1 MQNKR
6 VIVGLSGGVD
16 SSIAAYLLQQQGYEV
31 IGLFMKNWH
40 DDSVTLSDDCPW
52 LEDSNDAMLVA
63 EKLGIPFQTVDLSK
77 QYKERIVD
85 YMFAEYQ
92 RGRTP
97 NPDVLCNRE
106 IKFDV
111 FLDIALSLGADY
123 VATGHYCRK
132 ETVTSAGSA
141 TSLAKNVPRSTEL
154 VEGTELVES
163 TELVEGTELVEVP
176 TYQLLAG
183 ADANKDQSYFLC
195 QLSQAQLAKTL
206 FPIGG
211 LQKKE
216 VRNIAAE
223 QGLVTAEKRDSQGLC
238 FVGKVSLPDF
248 LQQKLATKK
257 GDIIQVP
264 ASHPMYAQTPENT
277 PAGLAKKFA
286 YTAADGKIVGTH
298 NGAHFFTVGQ
308 RKGLAVGGTKEPL
321 FVLATDV
328 QKNCIYV
335 GEGKDHPGLYR
346 TALWIDQADV
356 HWIRPDLQTDQPLAV
371 QARIRYRQPLA
382 SATLHPTAAG
392 MYLVFDAPQS
402 AIAAGQFAAWYL
414 DNELIGS
421 GVIG

>member
-16 SSIAAYLLQQQGYEV
+16 SSVAAYLLQQQDYEV

-40 DDSVTLSDDCPW
+40 DDSVTISDDCPW

-63 EKLGIPFQTVDLSK
+63 EKLGIPFQTVDLSE

-92 RGRTP
+92 LGRTP

-111 FLDIALSLGADY
+111 FLDIALTLGADY
-123 VATGHYCRK
+123 VATGHYCQRD
-132 ETVTSAGSA
+132 
-141 TSLAKNVPRSTEL
+141 SLAVDADPA
-154 VEGTELVES
+154 
-163 TELVEGTELVEVP
+163 EV
-176 TYQLLAG
+176 THCLLAG
-183 ADANKDQSYFLC
+183 EDPNKDQSYFLC
-195 QLSQAQLAKTL
+195 QLNQAQLAKTL

-211 LQKKE
+211 LQKSE

-257 GDIIQVP
+257 GAIIQV
-264 ASHPMYAQTPENT
+264 ADTHPMYAKTPDNTPQGLAEKFVYTPE
-277 PAGLAKKFA
+277 
-286 YTAADGKIVGTH
+286 DGKVVGTH

-308 RKGLAVGGTKEPL
+308 RKGLAIGGTKEPL

-328 QKNCIYV
+328 QKNSIYV

-356 HWIRPDLQTDQPLAV
+356 HWIRPDLETDQPMKVA
-371 QARIRYRQPLA
+371 ARIRYRQPLA
-382 SATLHPTAAG
+382 TATLHPTPAG

-421 GVIG
+421 GVIGQG